1 MKQISTIL
9 CLLISLGVAAQGHF
23 TYKVNEEELLNRFL
37 SYVTIESQSIDDP
50 DMSSFPLSDGQK
62 KMATR
67 IYEECKQI
75 AAGRSDIRVVLSPT
89 FYVYVDIASNM
100 KRNVPSLML
109 MAHLDSTPDA
119 PGEMIKPMVHRNY
132 DGGEI
137 HLPAGITFSPALPQC
152 THLKELVGHTI
163 VTSDGSTLISADD
176 KTGCAIMV
184 SVLEELVK
192 NPKAR
197 HGRIVL
203 TFSQNEDVGKAHL
216 GFDKNILGT
225 MPDIV
230 VDIDGSTPN
239 EFSVANFSAVGQSYY
254 FKGNNVHPSEG
265 KENHYAD
272 ALSAAAWFIGKIPP
286 DMHPSARGGEGGEKE
301 GYIHA
306 YTLIHPTDEQG
317 HPITTDWVVKVRLR
331 YFSQEEG
338 MYQKQLM
345 DDNLRRVQKVFPF
358 VEATRTDNEVQ
369 YENVALTM
377 PYFLPNLI
385 EESARDAGVEWHPA
399 SIRGGTT
406 GAMLVSVFPDMPGAS
421 CLYSGQQAEHSV
433 YEYASV
439 QEMLQIISITE
450 NIIFRIADMKGMPTA
465 SSAFTQSERKNHAI
479 LNTVRKKLPKGV
491 D

>member
-1 MKQISTIL
+1 MKQILIIL
-9 CLLISLGVAAQGHF
+9 ASLLLSLGVAAQGQL
-23 TYKVNEEELLNRFL
+23 TYKVNEEALLNRFVG
-37 SYVTIESQSIDDP
+37 YVAIESQSTDDP

-62 KMATR
+62 KIATH

-75 AAGRSDIRVVLSPT
+75 STGRSDIRVVLSPT
-89 FYVYVDIASNM
+89 YYVYVDIASNM
-100 KRNVPSLML
+100 KHDVPSLML
-109 MAHLDSTPDA
+109 MAHLDVTPEA
-119 PGEMIKPMVHRNY
+119 PGEAIKPVVHRNY

-137 HLPAGITFSPALPQC
+137 HLPAGISLSPNSPQGK
-152 THLKELVGHTI
+152 HLKHLVGHTI
-163 VTSDGSTLISADD
+163 VTSSGNTLLGSDD
-176 KTGCAIMV
+176 KTGCAILV

-192 NPKAR
+192 NKVR

-203 TFSQNEDVGKAHL
+203 AFSQNEDVGKAHL

-225 MPDIV
+225 MPDVV

-239 EFSVANFSAVGQSYY
+239 SFGVANFSAVGQSYY

-272 ALSAAAWFIGKIPP
+272 ALSAAAWFIGQIPP
-286 DMHPSARGGEGGEKE
+286 EMSPSAREGEE

-306 YTLIHPTDEQG
+306 YTLIHPTDEQE

-345 DDNLRRVQKVFPF
+345 DENLRRVQEVFPF
-358 VEATRTDNEVQ
+358 VKATRTDNEVQ
-369 YENVALTM
+369 YENVGYTM
-377 PYFLPNLI
+377 PDFLPNLI

-450 NIIFRIADMKGMPTA
+450 NIIFRIAGMKENSTA
-465 SSAFTQSERKNHAI
+465 SSTVTQSERRNHA
-479 LNTVRKKLPKGV
+479 NNVRKKLPKGV